1 MLDILGTS
9 VSTDAVLSRR
19 TFLRVGMLG
28 MAGLTLPD
36 LLRLRARAA
45 EQGRQP
51 NETAVIQVF
60 LEGGP
65 SHVDTFDPKP
75 DAPAEYR
82 GEFRPIAGNVA
93 GLEVCELL
101 PRMARVLDKVALL
114 RSVHHSSADHGVGT
128 HWIMT
133 GFPGETSHRDNIR
146 PSVGAIVARLRGA
159 NAPGVPPYVALPA
172 APAFAQGAYLGAVG
186 NPFAP
191 DGDLEGDARVRSLDP
206 PPALTLDRLDDRRTL
221 LARLDRLDRRRDAS
235 GVMEGMDRFT
245 AEAYAMV
252 TGPRARAA
260 FDLSREEPQLRD
272 RYGRTQVGQCCL
284 LARRLVE
291 AGVAFVTVVAGG
303 WDHHG
308 QIFAGCR
315 RQLPPLDAALASLVE
330 DLHDRGLNQRVL
342 VLVWGEFGRTPRVN
356 GQGGRDHWP
365 GCMSVLLAGGGLRM
379 GQAIGAT
386 GRRGEAPVDRGL
398 RPEDVLRTVYEV
410 LAIDPHHEFRSE
422 AGRPL
427 AVLNQ
432 GQPIAELL
440 GQRT

>member
-1 MLDILGTS
+1 
-9 VSTDAVLSRR
+9 
-19 TFLRVGMLG
+19 
-28 MAGLTLPD
+28 
-36 LLRLRARAA
+36 
-45 EQGRQP
+45 
-51 NETAVIQVF
+51 
-60 LEGGP
+60 
-65 SHVDTFDPKP
+65 
-75 DAPAEYR
+75 
-82 GEFRPIAGNVA
+82 
-93 GLEVCELL
+93 
-101 PRMARVLDKVALL
+101 
-114 RSVHHSSADHGVGT
+114 
-128 HWIMT
+128 
-133 GFPGETSHRDNIR
+133 
-146 PSVGAIVARLRGA
+146 
-159 NAPGVPPYVALPA
+159 
-172 APAFAQGAYLGAVG
+172 
-186 NPFAP
+186 
-191 DGDLEGDARVRSLDP
+191 
-206 PPALTLDRLDDRRTL
+206 
-221 LARLDRLDRRRDAS
+221 
-235 GVMEGMDRFT
+235 MEGMDRFT

-252 TGPRARAA
+252 TGARARAA

-291 AGVAFVTVVAGG
+291 SGVAFVTVVAGG

-315 RQLPPLDAALASLVE
+315 RQLPPLDAALASLIE

-365 GCMSVLLAGGGLRM
+365 GCMSVLFAGGGLRM

-386 GRRGEAPVDRGL
+386 GRRGEAPVDRAL

-410 LAIDPHHEFRSE
+410 LAIDPRHEFRSE